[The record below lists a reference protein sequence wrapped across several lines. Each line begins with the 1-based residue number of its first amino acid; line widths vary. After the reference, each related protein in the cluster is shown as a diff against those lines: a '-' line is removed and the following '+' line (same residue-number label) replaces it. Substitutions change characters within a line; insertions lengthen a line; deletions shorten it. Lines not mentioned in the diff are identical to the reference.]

1 VLSAARCDSDSI
13 LAASVRFP
21 YLGDAGPFRLRA
33 VCLNSKPFWTS
44 DHAENANRVL
54 LWALFLAPILFVAI
68 ENSPTTWAVATPLAV
83 LPFSLLSGQFK
94 IRDALSWP
102 TFFVLCVVSVV
113 ALSAVWSIDPWRTVR
128 AATSTL
134 AYALMGLLLFQ
145 QIRAVPEHDLGRL
158 LVALNLGAGIALVW
172 LTIFELSFLRTD
184 PSDAAAVLAG
194 VRTLHKTTLYG
205 FLAAVFLLCNRDRRW
220 HIFAA
225 CMFAIPTFALGRT
238 HVISIGITV
247 VAALYFLSAQWR
259 IRFLVASC
267 LVYAV
272 LTLAAPLIT
281 ATLFAW
287 VDHIHLLDFQPGT
300 FAARLELWKMV
311 AQHVWEAPLI
321 GHGSD
326 TMRIATYVIE
336 NPKYY
341 TLPDLPS
348 AHNVIFDL
356 WFELGI
362 LGILIWIGLLVVA
375 ARAALKINRVSQ
387 LISVAILF
395 GVVAEL
401 SVDHRVWLSWVQG
414 TIVFAFG
421 ICLLVDRASRKPAL

>member
-1 VLSAARCDSDSI
+1 
-13 LAASVRFP
+13 
-21 YLGDAGPFRLRA
+21 
-33 VCLNSKPFWTS
+33 
-44 DHAENANRVL
+44 
-54 LWALFLAPILFVAI
+54 
-68 ENSPTTWAVATPLAV
+68 
-83 LPFSLLSGQFK
+83 
-94 IRDALSWP
+94 
-102 TFFVLCVVSVV
+102 
-113 ALSAVWSIDPWRTVR
+113 
-128 AATSTL
+128 
-134 AYALMGLLLFQ
+134 
-145 QIRAVPEHDLGRL
+145 
-158 LVALNLGAGIALVW
+158 
-172 LTIFELSFLRTD
+172 
-184 PSDAAAVLAG
+184 
-194 VRTLHKTTLYG
+194 
-205 FLAAVFLLCNRDRRW
+205 
-220 HIFAA
+220 
-225 CMFAIPTFALGRT
+225 
-238 HVISIGITV
+238 VISRGITG
-247 VAALYFLSAQWR
+247 VAALYFASAHWR

-267 LVYAV
+267 LVYTV

-281 ATLFAW
+281 ALLFAW
-287 VDHIHLLDFQPGT
+287 LDHIHLLDFQPGT

-336 NPKYY
+336 NRKYY

-414 TIVFAFG
+414 TIVFALG

>member
-1 VLSAARCDSDSI
+1 
-13 LAASVRFP
+13 
-21 YLGDAGPFRLRA
+21 
-33 VCLNSKPFWTS
+33 
-44 DHAENANRVL
+44 
-54 LWALFLAPILFVAI
+54 
-68 ENSPTTWAVATPLAV
+68 
-83 LPFSLLSGQFK
+83 
-94 IRDALSWP
+94 
-102 TFFVLCVVSVV
+102 
-113 ALSAVWSIDPWRTVR
+113 
-128 AATSTL
+128 
-134 AYALMGLLLFQ
+134 
-145 QIRAVPEHDLGRL
+145 
-158 LVALNLGAGIALVW
+158 
-172 LTIFELSFLRTD
+172 
-184 PSDAAAVLAG
+184 
-194 VRTLHKTTLYG
+194 
-205 FLAAVFLLCNRDRRW
+205 
-220 HIFAA
+220 
-225 CMFAIPTFALGRT
+225 
-238 HVISIGITV
+238 
-247 VAALYFLSAQWR
+247 
-259 IRFLVASC
+259 
-267 LVYAV
+267 
-272 LTLAAPLIT
+272 
-281 ATLFAW
+281 
-287 VDHIHLLDFQPGT
+287 
-300 FAARLELWKMV
+300 MV

-414 TIVFAFG
+414 TIVFALG